1 MIRWWSQCG
10 RLEGR
15 LGLLAAGA
23 LDEVGRRTVEAH
35 LAGCLGCR
43 QRLRQLERIVAV
55 LETDGGCLP
64 QAEPGNLLRP
74 RWRSAV
80 LATPVAHPIP
90 APGREP
96 AEASVDGWR
105 RGRLFWG
112 TVSACWLLAA
122 LFHFSAPDVSRPA
135 LASHPVSLRDILL
148 ALKRDRPGAGL
159 PAPVE
164 AHPKPR
170 SNPPFAPSPRSEG
183 PNLLETT

>member
-23 LDEVGRRTVEAH
+23 LDEAGRRTVEAH
-35 LAGCLGCR
+35 LAGCVGCQER
-43 QRLRQLERIVAV
+43 FHQLRQVVAV
-55 LETDGGCLP
+55 LETDGRSLP
-64 QAEPGNLLRP
+64 QVEPPSSLRP
-74 RWRSAV
+74 RWRNAV
-80 LATPVAHPIP
+80 LATPVANPMP

-96 AEASVDGWR
+96 EEASVDGWR

-122 LFHFSAPDVSRPA
+122 MFHFSAPDVSRPA
-135 LASHPVSLRDILL
+135 LASHPVTLRDILL

-164 AHPKPR
+164 AQSKPR
-170 SNPPFAPSPRSEG
+170 ANPPLAPSPRSEG
-183 PNLLETT
+183 PIQLETT